1 MRNIRKIKRIVQEY
15 ETFCC
20 FISVSSTLAI
30 QFDAKWFSGIF
41 CNLIQED
48 YKNID
53 RSTTDPG
60 VEFLCLLESFDSI
73 KNFLQCTKSFM
84 RAMSKFKMHVRGCR
98 RPQVAGWSQILS
110 WPELMFSKRV
120 CYDFLNRRSK
130 CRKLECFESSAWQ
143 IERLESWIVKCFK
156 SSEWCF
162 LSFPCSRCSPI
173 WY

>member
-20 FISVSSTLAI
+20 FISVLSTLAI

-98 RPQVAGWSQILS
+98 RPQVARCSQILS
-110 WPELMFSKRV
+110 WPELMFSKRL
-120 CYDFLNRRSK
+120 CYDFLNRRRK
-130 CRKLECFESSAWQ
+130 CWKRECFESFAWQ
-143 IERLESWIVKCFK
+143 IECFES
-156 SSEWCF
+156 
-162 LSFPCSRCSPI
+162 
-173 WY
+173 

>member
-20 FISVSSTLAI
+20 FISVLSTLAI

-53 RSTTDPG
+53 KSTTDTG
-60 VEFLCLLESFDSI
+60 VEFFCLLESFNSTKKI
-73 KNFLQCTKSFM
+73 LQCKKSFM

-98 RPQVAGWSQILS
+98 RPQVARCSQILS
-110 WPELMFSKRV
+110 
-120 CYDFLNRRSK
+120 
-130 CRKLECFESSAWQ
+130 
-143 IERLESWIVKCFK
+143 
-156 SSEWCF
+156 
-162 LSFPCSRCSPI
+162 
-173 WY
+173 

>member
-53 RSTTDPG
+53 KSTTDTG
-60 VEFLCLLESFDSI
+60 VEFFCLLESFNST
-73 KNFLQCTKSFM
+73 KNFLQCKKSLC
-84 RAMSKFKMHVRGCR
+84 AQSPNLKR
-98 RPQVAGWSQILS
+98 RYLIAGLH
-110 WPELMFSKRV
+110 
-120 CYDFLNRRSK
+120 
-130 CRKLECFESSAWQ
+130 
-143 IERLESWIVKCFK
+143 K
-156 SSEWCF
+156 SLDGLKS
-162 LSFPCSRCSPI
+162 
-173 WY
+173 